1 MTARKLLVADLLCG
15 AGGSS
20 TGCERALADL
30 GREMELVCVN
40 HWPTAI
46 ETHRRMHPRARHYVQ
61 DIATVRPHLLVPEG
75 YLDLLMASPTCT
87 HHSVARGGKPTSD
100 QQRSDPWHIITW
112 LTELRVKRIIIE
124 NVWEFVKW
132 GPVDPKTMKP
142 IKEREG
148 EYFRAWIDTLCRL
161 RFEPEWRKLNAA
173 DYGDA
178 TTRQRFILMARSD
191 GRRVVYPATTHM
203 KHPPKG
209 VALAPTLTSWR
220 PAREIID
227 FSIRGRSIF
236 NRKKDLAPKT
246 MARIY
251 AGAVK
256 FGWPAPYLVI
266 LRNHMAAR
274 GLDLPVPTI
283 AANGLHIGL
292 AEPVIV
298 NLKGRSTVSDVNEPL
313 PTQTAHAG
321 HLFAAEALILS
332 THSGAPR
339 SATDP
344 LPALTT
350 GGAGDA
356 NHPGCAR
363 PMLVQPF
370 IATVAHGTEDGDTE
384 GRRSHSLD
392 DPLGVQHAGGGTFAL
407 IEPFILSQ
415 ASGGSPR
422 AISEPSPST
431 PTHGAAAL
439 IAAYYSTGGAANVRT
454 DAEPL
459 SPITTRDR
467 LSLIVPVTH
476 TQRGNQARDTA
487 DPLPTMTTAKGGEF
501 AMVLPVT
508 HHDSSDRVRDDG
520 EPLPTVTGANRG
532 ELAFI
537 TAQHGERAGQPPR
550 VHSVGAPTPTVAAT
564 GHVDLVE
571 GIVVDGVRYD
581 ILFRMLEPHELAAA
595 MGFTSEDQA
604 YEFAGTKTDQIK
616 QIGNAVAV
624 SMMKACVGAIMA
636 DAAPRKRP
644 ASPEALSEEA
654 A

>member
-1 MTARKLLVADLLCG
+1 
-15 AGGSS
+15 
-20 TGCERALADL
+20 
-30 GREMELVCVN
+30 
-40 HWPTAI
+40 
-46 ETHRRMHPRARHYVQ
+46 
-61 DIATVRPHLLVPEG
+61 
-75 YLDLLMASPTCT
+75 
-87 HHSVARGGKPTSD
+87 
-100 QQRSDPWHIITW
+100 
-112 LTELRVKRIIIE
+112 
-124 NVWEFVKW
+124 
-132 GPVDPKTMKP
+132 
-142 IKEREG
+142 
-148 EYFRAWIDTLCRL
+148 
-161 RFEPEWRKLNAA
+161 
-173 DYGDA
+173 
-178 TTRQRFILMARSD
+178 
-191 GRRVVYPATTHM
+191 
-203 KHPPKG
+203 
-209 VALAPTLTSWR
+209 
-220 PAREIID
+220 
-227 FSIRGRSIF
+227 
-236 NRKKDLAPKT
+236 
-246 MARIY
+246 
-251 AGAVK
+251 
-256 FGWPAPYLVI
+256 
-266 LRNHMAAR
+266 
-274 GLDLPVPTI
+274 
-283 AANGLHIGL
+283 
-292 AEPVIV
+292 
-298 NLKGRSTVSDVNEPL
+298 
-313 PTQTAHAG
+313 
-321 HLFAAEALILS
+321 
-332 THSGAPR
+332 
-339 SATDP
+339 
-344 LPALTT
+344 
-350 GGAGDA
+350 
-356 NHPGCAR
+356 
-363 PMLVQPF
+363 
-370 IATVAHGTEDGDTE
+370 
-384 GRRSHSLD
+384 
-392 DPLGVQHAGGGTFAL
+392 
-407 IEPFILSQ
+407 
-415 ASGGSPR
+415 
-422 AISEPSPST
+422 
-431 PTHGAAAL
+431 
-439 IAAYYSTGGAANVRT
+439 VRT